1 MKSTDLFWIWERI
14 IFSLPIKKTVR
25 CFRALFRIWENW
37 QKRFIPTFSLPE
49 IFDQYDI
56 AWDKISLIKMST
68 NGNDVGTALS
78 LGRLPA

>member
-1 MKSTDLFWIWERI
+1 M
-14 IFSLPIKKTVR
+14 
-25 CFRALFRIWENW
+25 
-37 QKRFIPTFSLPE
+37 FSLPE
-49 IFDQYDI
+49 GFDQYDI